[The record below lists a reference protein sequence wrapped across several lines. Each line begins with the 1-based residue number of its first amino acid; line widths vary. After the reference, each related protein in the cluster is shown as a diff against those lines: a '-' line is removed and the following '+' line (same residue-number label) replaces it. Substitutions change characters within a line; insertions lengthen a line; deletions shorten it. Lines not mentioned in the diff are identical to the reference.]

1 MVEDLLDGWPG
12 TLILVTHDRY
22 LMERV
27 TDDQYALIDGQLQH
41 LPGGVD
47 EYLKIM
53 DSRSAQADSRSVTTA
68 AVAATATEPQKLQP
82 PKSALSGGQ
91 QRELRK
97 QMASLERK
105 METLKGKIVA
115 AQERMGTVDPSD
127 YLVLGAIQEEIAQLQ
142 EQLEEMELEWLEAA
156 EILGA

>member
-1 MVEDLLDGWPG
+1 
-12 TLILVTHDRY
+12 
-22 LMERV
+22 
-27 TDDQYALIDGQLQH
+27 
-41 LPGGVD
+41 
-47 EYLKIM
+47 
-53 DSRSAQADSRSVTTA
+53 
-68 AVAATATEPQKLQP
+68 
-82 PKSALSGGQ
+82 
-91 QRELRK
+91 
-97 QMASLERK
+97 MASLERK